1 MLRVKEC
8 SLHKELLWCSSV
20 NHPFLPI
27 MQNLVEKIL
36 RSKIYNTMYWKEHC
50 FALTA
55 EALVDKAVD
64 LRFVGGTYGG
74 QVQPSRHIL
83 LGSICWL
90 HHPMTRLGFG
100 TLTPLSSAEGAHRI
114 HVLDAQAA
122 AAPAR
127 EGDHSRVHQE

>member
-1 MLRVKEC
+1 M
-8 SLHKELLWCSSV
+8 
-20 NHPFLPI
+20 

-74 QVQPSRHIL
+74 QVHSSCQISLGNYLMAPLIYELAGLRHIGTSALCRGRPTEFMCLMLKL
-83 LGSICWL
+83 LQLQPEKRS
-90 HHPMTRLGFG
+90 
-100 TLTPLSSAEGAHRI
+100 
-114 HVLDAQAA
+114 
-122 AAPAR
+122 
-127 EGDHSRVHQE
+127 

>member
-1 MLRVKEC
+1 
-8 SLHKELLWCSSV
+8 
-20 NHPFLPI
+20 

-74 QVQPSRHIL
+74 QVHSSRHL
-83 LGSICWL
+83 CLES
-90 HHPMTRLGFG
+90 HRLADPSYERPGCS
-100 TLTPLSSAEGAHRI
+100 TLTLLLLAEGAYRV

-122 AAPAR
+122 AASAR
-127 EGDHSRVHQE
+127 EGDHSRIYQE

>member
-1 MLRVKEC
+1 M
-8 SLHKELLWCSSV
+8 
-20 NHPFLPI
+20 

-74 QVQPSRHIL
+74 QVHMSRQMPLDSGWL
-83 LGSICWL
+83 LY
-90 HHPMTRLGFG
+90 
-100 TLTPLSSAEGAHRI
+100 SSAQASAH
-114 HVLDAQAA
+114 
-122 AAPAR
+122 
-127 EGDHSRVHQE
+127 